1 MIMTAMILI
10 RIMAWNVYWFG
21 VKNGRIFRG
30 TMLKKLKNIAHWW
43 ESSFKK
49 ICIGYSNF

>member
-1 MIMTAMILI
+1 MTAMILT

-21 VKNGRIFRG
+21 IKSRHVFRR
-30 TMLKKLKNIAHWW
+30 TMLKKLKNIVHWW

-49 ICIGYSNF
+49 ISNGYSNF